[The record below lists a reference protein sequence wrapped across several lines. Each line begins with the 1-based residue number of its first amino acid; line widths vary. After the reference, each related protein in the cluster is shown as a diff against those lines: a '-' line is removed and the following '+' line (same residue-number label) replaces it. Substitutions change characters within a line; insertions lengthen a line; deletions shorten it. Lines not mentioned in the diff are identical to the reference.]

1 MAWQHH
7 EKMLIP
13 IQLGTLL
20 AHPKWT
26 KSLNSYTIT
35 PKPSQLLSPFLQG
48 SSRRSVIQIPPIQQC
63 PWKLWYKPQN
73 FWPRVIFKPELYLQT
88 SLPLSSFTMERFQ
101 TALRIKKL
109 ADTWCLL
116 PKMNATGNMV
126 SLQSFFSKLSGANLF
141 LKSQHCSF
149 LNGKFSL
156 LYLQKKHDAYDMV
169 DAQKYLLKGEMD
181 IANLLLTMQCEHITH
196 PPQKEIRVWSVHSIQ
211 LIYTGHLIRGWHS
224 AKY

>member
-48 SSRRSVIQIPPIQQC
+48 SSQHSVIQIPPIRQC
-63 PWKLWYKPQN
+63 PQKLWYEPQISG
-73 FWPRVIFKPELYLQT
+73 PRWYSNLYFTFRLPCPSLYLLWKDSRPPSESKNLQT
-88 SLPLSSFTMERFQ
+88 LDVYSQRWIQQATWFLS
-101 TALRIKKL
+101 K
-109 ADTWCLL
+109 
-116 PKMNATGNMV
+116 V
-126 SLQSFFSKLSGANLF
+126 FFSKLSGANLF

-181 IANLLLTMQCEHITH
+181 IANLLLTMQHEHTTH
-196 PPQKEIRVWSVHSIQ
+196 PPQKEMRIWSVHSIHW
-211 LIYTGHLIRGWHS
+211 YTQGI
-224 AKY
+224 